1 MTFVWVCLLAAQGLA
16 QPVTTMPPEVKQA
29 VEDTAQAPLAARME
43 TISRAMVGQPY
54 VLDPLGEG
62 EVPDADPMVRYDAF
76 DCLTFVEE
84 VVALSMG
91 ETSAETDQIRQT
103 LRYGSRSP
111 KYIHRHH
118 LMALQWL
125 PSAQRNGWLVD
136 RTAALGETHSMDRD
150 ITLETWAAWSQR
162 AQFHHRDEE
171 LPLGHARLTVLP
183 VERAREVMHQ
193 IPHGSLLLTVRE
205 DRSYRPVW
213 VSHVGLVFHIDG
225 TTYVRHAT
233 KLGEDQVKDHDLG
246 WYLEHLK
253 SYTHLPV
260 AGVAVWEFVDAD
272 TPEKLPSPSPADRR
286 APTSR

>member
-1 MTFVWVCLLAAQGLA
+1 MNLAWVWFIGAQAFA
-16 QPVTTMPPEVKQA
+16 QPVQAIPPEVKQA
-29 VEDTAQAPLAARME
+29 VADTAQAPLVTRME
-43 TISRAMVGQPY
+43 IISKTMVGQPY

-62 EVPDADPMVRYDAF
+62 EVPDADPMVRYDAY

-91 ETSAETDQIRQT
+91 DTPAETHQIRKT

-125 PSAQRNGWLVD
+125 PSAQQNGWLVD
-136 RTAALGETHSMDRD
+136 RTASLGGAHSMERE

-162 AQFHHRDEE
+162 SQFHHKDEE
-171 LPLGHARLTVLP
+171 LPIGHARMTVLP
-183 VERAREVMHQ
+183 IERAREVMPQ

-225 TTYVRHAT
+225 TAYVRHAT

-272 TPEKLPSPSPADRR
+272 APPLLAAPAPDERLP
-286 APTSR
+286 PTSR

>member
-1 MTFVWVCLLAAQGLA
+1 M
-16 QPVTTMPPEVKQA
+16 KQA
-29 VEDTAQAPLAARME
+29 VADAALAPLAVRME
-43 TISRAMVGQPY
+43 AISKTMVGMPY
-54 VLDPLGEG
+54 ALDPLGEG
-62 EVPDADPMVRYDAF
+62 EAPDADPMVRYDAY

-91 ETSAETDQIRQT
+91 DTLKETNQIRQT
-103 LRYGSRSP
+103 LRYGSHPP

-136 RTAALGETHSMDRD
+136 RTASLGEAHSMERE
-150 ITLETWAAWSQR
+150 ITLETWGAWSQR
-162 AQFHHRDEE
+162 SQFHHGDDE
-171 LPLGHARLTVLP
+171 LPIGHVRLTVLP
-183 VERAREVMHQ
+183 IDRALEVMQ
-193 IPHGSLLLTVRE
+193 DIPQGSLLLTVRE

-233 KLGEDQVKDHDLG
+233 KLGEDQVKDHELG

-253 SYTHLPV
+253 SYAKLPV
-260 AGVAVWEFVDAD
+260 AGVAVWEFVEPDV
-272 TPEKLPSPSPADRR
+272 PELRAPPSPTERLIPIPR
-286 APTSR
+286 

>member
-1 MTFVWVCLLAAQGLA
+1 
-16 QPVTTMPPEVKQA
+16 MPPEVKQA